1 MKKKKIIAVDFDG
14 TIAISY
20 NYPGELK
27 EIRVVT
33 DYLRRKMAEGESTI
47 ILYTCRN
54 GRDLQIAL
62 DFCKQIGLKFDYVN
76 ENTKEKIAQYGD
88 TRKIYADVYIDDHA
102 IFPVESQI
110 AYLVQM
116 DLIESLYK

>member
-14 TIAISY
+14 TIAFSY
-20 NYPGELK
+20 YYPGELK

-54 GRDLQIAL
+54 DRDLQIAL

-116 DLIESLYK
+116 DLIESLYG

>member
-14 TIAISY
+14 TIAFSY

-54 GRDLQIAL
+54 DRDLQIAL

-116 DLIESLYK
+116 DLIESLYG